1 MLKQLQI
8 RNLAI
13 IDEAQLEFAA
23 GFTVLTG
30 ETGAGKSILLDALGL
45 ALGTRADPALVRQGS
60 DRAEISAEF
69 DLTDAPAA
77 RDWLAEDELLDADD
91 PQLCLIRRV
100 VHAEG
105 RTRAFVNGQSVNAGP
120 LRELGERLVDLFGQ
134 NESQTLLRPDVQRGL
149 LDDYGGHAAE
159 LAAVRT
165 AAQAVQQGE
174 QAIAAARAAA
184 GRDPAQ
190 LDYLRFQVRELEALN
205 LGDNEIETLE
215 AEHRRLANAGKLI
228 EDGNR
233 AQELLYGGDAAIYDQ
248 LSSAG
253 AVLGGLSALEPGF
266 AEAEALA
273 ASAQAQVR
281 EAADLIQRLLDR
293 LDLDPEALER
303 SERRL
308 SALHDM
314 ARKHRVRLADLPAHQ
329 ATLRAEL
336 DTLEH
341 AAGDLDALQAAQER
355 RLAAYR
361 IAAAKLST
369 ARTKAARRFAE
380 AITAIVR
387 QLGMANAQ
395 LQVVVEPAAGERV
408 RSHGDDE
415 VRFDF
420 SANAGQA
427 PRPLAKVASGGELS
441 RVSLAIQVCGQGA
454 QGEGAATMIFDEVD
468 AGIGGGVAEVVGQK
482 LRELGGRRQVLC
494 VTHLAQVAAQGRQHL
509 GIRKEVRDG
518 QTYTRVKPVEKDARV
533 LELARM
539 LGGHEITVATQAL
552 ARDLLKRAG

>member
-77 RDWLAEDELLDADD
+77 RDWLAEHELLDADD

-539 LGGHEITVATQAL
+539 LGGQEITVATQAL